1 MAKRKAKGLQFKK
14 SMLENTYY
22 TANPNIRNKTQFKDF
37 TEQEKQA
44 LYNINPAE
52 ASRYFENPEAIK
64 GTKKVYKNIPVK
76 PTIDEEYKHEHK
88 QETKQQTT
96 KKTTKRTQNN
106 TE

>member
-1 MAKRKAKGLQFKK
+1 MAKRKTKGLQFKK

-44 LYNINPAE
+44 LYNMNPAE

-76 PTIDEEYKHEHK
+76 PTIDEEHT
-88 QETKQQTT
+88 QEQTKQQTT
-96 KKTTKRTQNN
+96 KKTTERAENDP
-106 TE
+106 E

>member
-1 MAKRKAKGLQFKK
+1 MAKRKTKGLQFKK

-44 LYNINPAE
+44 LYNMNPAE

-76 PTIDEEYKHEHK
+76 PTIDEEHT
-88 QETKQQTT
+88 QEQTKQQTT
-96 KKTTKRTQNN
+96 KKTTERAENDS
-106 TE
+106 E

>member
-1 MAKRKAKGLQFKK
+1 MAKRKAKGLHFKK

-44 LYNINPAE
+44 LYNMNPAE
-52 ASRYFENPEAIK
+52 ASRYFENPEAMK

-76 PTIDEEYKHEHK
+76 PTIDEEYK
-88 QETKQQTT
+88 QEQTEQQTT
-96 KKTTKRTQNN
+96 KKTTEGTKDN
-106 TE
+106 TK

>member
-64 GTKKVYKNIPVK
+64 GAKKVYKNIPLK
-76 PTIDEEYKHEHK
+76 PTINEEHE
-88 QETKQQTT
+88 QEQTKQQTT
-96 KKTTKRTQNN
+96 KKTTEG
-106 TE
+106 TENDSE

>member
-76 PTIDEEYKHEHK
+76 PTIDE
-88 QETKQQTT
+88 QEQTEQTKQQTT
-96 KKTTKRTQNN
+96 KKTTTRTENDS
-106 TE
+106 E

>member
-37 TEQEKQA
+37 TEQEKLA

-52 ASRYFENPEAIK
+52 ALRYFENPEAAK
-64 GTKKVYKNIPVK
+64 STKKVYKNIPVK
-76 PTIDEEYKHEHK
+76 PTIDEEYK
-88 QETKQQTT
+88 QDQTKQQTT
-96 KKTTKRTQNN
+96 KKTTERAENN
-106 TE
+106 PE

>member
-22 TANPNIRNKTQFKDF
+22 TANPLIRNKTQFKDF

-52 ASRYFENPEAIK
+52 ASRYFENPEAMK

-76 PTIDEEYKHEHK
+76 PTIDEEYK
-88 QETKQQTT
+88 QEQTEQQTT
-96 KKTTKRTQNN
+96 KKTTTRTENDS
-106 TE
+106 E

>member
-37 TEQEKQA
+37 TEQERQA

-76 PTIDEEYKHEHK
+76 PTIDEEHNK
-88 QETKQQTT
+88 QEQTKQQTT
-96 KKTTKRTQNN
+96 KKTTEGTENN
-106 TE
+106 PK

>member
-1 MAKRKAKGLQFKK
+1 MAKRKTKGLQFKK

-52 ASRYFENPEAIK
+52 ASRYFENPEAMK

-76 PTIDEEYKHEHK
+76 PTIDEEHK
-88 QETKQQTT
+88 QEQTKQQTT
-96 KKTTKRTQNN
+96 KKTTEGTKNN
-106 TE
+106 PE

>member
-44 LYNINPAE
+44 LYNMNPAE
-52 ASRYFENPEAIK
+52 ASRYFENPEAMK

-76 PTIDEEYKHEHK
+76 PTIDEEYK
-88 QETKQQTT
+88 QEQTEQQTT
-96 KKTTKRTQNN
+96 KKTTEGTKDN
-106 TE
+106 TK

>member
-37 TEQEKQA
+37 TEQEKLA

-52 ASRYFENPEAIK
+52 ALRYFENPEAAK
-64 GTKKVYKNIPVK
+64 STKKVYKNIPVK
-76 PTIDEEYKHEHK
+76 PTIDEEYK
-88 QETKQQTT
+88 QDQTKQQTT
-96 KKTTKRTQNN
+96 EKTTERAENN
-106 TE
+106 PE